1 LVVVDVVVDSFVAG
15 VVGPV
20 PVRIL
25 VAVGVLVMADVG
37 AGYWWR

>member
-1 LVVVDVVVDSFVAG
+1 MVVDSFVAG

-25 VAVGVLVMADVG
+25 VAVGVLVMADFG

>member
-1 LVVVDVVVDSFVAG
+1 LVVVDVVVDSFVDG

-20 PVRIL
+20 SVRIL

-37 AGYWWR
+37 AGYWWQ